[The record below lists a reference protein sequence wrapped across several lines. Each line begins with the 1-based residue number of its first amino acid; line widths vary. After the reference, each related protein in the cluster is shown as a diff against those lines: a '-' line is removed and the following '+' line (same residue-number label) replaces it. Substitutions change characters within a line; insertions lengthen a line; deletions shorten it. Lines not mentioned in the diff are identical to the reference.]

1 MSEALASAGRRHA
14 EPRAVGFIRRFIW
27 FWAVGFGGLVLVA
40 IVFMTAWSA
49 TSGFL
54 FGKPIPG
61 DFELVQFG
69 IAVAAFS
76 FLPLCQLARAN
87 VIVDSFTLWAGPR
100 LRMAM
105 ELLGALAA
113 IAFSIILLWRMS
125 IGMHDYYVHEEYTA
139 IIGIPL
145 WWAFPPMLFS
155 LFLLLIAALISAAE
169 TLRLL
174 PRSEPADAPPGRE

>member
-1 MSEALASAGRRHA
+1 MSEALASAGRGHA
-14 EPRAVGFIRRFIW
+14 EPRAVGFVRRFIW
-27 FWAVGFGGLVLVA
+27 LWAVGFGGMLLLA

-54 FGKPIPG
+54 FDRPIAG

-69 IAVAAFS
+69 IAIAAFS

-105 ELLGALAA
+105 ELLGALVA

-155 LFLLLIAALISAAE
+155 LFLLLIAALISTAE
-169 TLRLL
+169 TLGLL
-174 PRSEPADAPPGRE
+174 PRPEPAETPPDQE